1 MRAHSV
7 ILFALAA
14 AVAASPHAQGQD
26 SAYETAKQAH
36 SKWKDTVVTIKLVR
50 KVRMVAQGREMDTS
64 EDESEIVGTVVH
76 ESGLTAA
83 SLFAADPQ
91 SAFAERFS
99 QAGIS
104 VDTQITQAKIVLA
117 DGKEIPGKVVL
128 RDKDLDL
135 IYIRPDDKAL
145 KLKHVPIDKGAE
157 LSVLSPVI
165 LLGRLDRSADR
176 APTVRVERVSAVVE
190 KPRLMYVLAMG
201 VDSMNDFGAP
211 VLDEKGDPVG
221 LMLVKLAPA
230 GAGRSVLSSGFL
242 SPVVLPGEQVAKIT
256 KQALEAPDPVP
267 TTTAEADAEGEADT
281 SEDEDEDEI
290 ATLPPTTQPADEP

>member
-7 ILFALAA
+7 VLFAVAA
-14 AVAASPHAQGQD
+14 AVAAAPHAQGQD
-26 SAYETAKQAH
+26 SAYETAKQAYGQ
-36 SKWKDTVVTIKLVR
+36 WKDAVVTVKLVR
-50 KVRMVAQGREMDTS
+50 KMRMVAQGREMDTS
-64 EDESEIVGTVVH
+64 EDESEIVGTVIH

-91 SAFAERFS
+91 SAFAERWS
-99 QAGIS
+99 RAGVS

-135 IYIRPDDKAL
+135 IYIRPDDKTL
-145 KLKHVPIDKGAE
+145 KLKHVPVDRGAE

-221 LMLVKLAPA
+221 LMLVKVAPA
-230 GAGRSVLSSGFL
+230 GAGRAVRSSGLL
-242 SPVVLPGEQVAKIT
+242 SPVVMPGEQVAKIT

-267 TTTAEADAEGEADT
+267 TTAEADTEGEADT
-281 SEDEDEDEI
+281 SAAEDEDEI

>member
-7 ILFALAA
+7 VLFALAA
-14 AVAASPHAQGQD
+14 AVAASSARAQECP
-26 SAYETAKQAH
+26 YETAKQAH
-36 SKWKDTVVTIKLVR
+36 GQWKDTVVTVKLVR

-91 SAFAERFS
+91 SAFADRFS
-99 QAGIS
+99 RAGIS

-135 IYIRPDDKAL
+135 IYVRPDDKTL
-145 KLKHVPIDKGAE
+145 ELKHLPIDKGAE

-176 APTVRVERVSAVVE
+176 APTVRIERVSAVVE
-190 KPRLMYVLAMG
+190 KPRLMYTLAMG

-211 VLDEKGDPVG
+211 VLDQEGNPVG

-242 SPVVLPGEQVAKIT
+242 SPVVMPGEQVAKIT

-267 TTTAEADAEGEADT
+267 TTTAEADTETEAKT
-281 SEDEDEDEI
+281 AADEDEDEI

>member
-1 MRAHSV
+1 MKSHSV
-7 ILFALAA
+7 VLAAVAAALAA
-14 AVAASPHAQGQD
+14 APHAQAQQ
-26 SAYETAKQAH
+26 SAYDTAKQAYEQ
-36 SKWKDTVVTIKLVR
+36 WKDAVVTVKLVR

-91 SAFAERFS
+91 GAFAERWS
-99 QAGIS
+99 RAGFS
-104 VDTQITQAKIVLA
+104 VDSQITQAKIVLA

-135 IYIRPDDKAL
+135 MYVRPDDKSL
-145 KLKHVPIDKGAE
+145 KLKHVPIEQGAR

-176 APTVRVERVSAVVE
+176 APTVRVERISAVVE

-211 VLDEKGDPVG
+211 VLDEQGNPVG

-242 SPVVLPGEQVAKIT
+242 SPVVLPAEQVAKIT

-267 TTTAEADAEGEADT
+267 TTAEADAEGEAET
-281 SEDEDEDEI
+281 PEDEDEI